1 MDIRGAFYYSY
12 QSLACCKFNNGD
24 VNLQIVTHMYV

>member
-24 VNLQIVTHMYV
+24 VNL